1 VGGKAIMVGLF
12 GGTLKIPSALV
23 AMLLKTIE
31 GSNVGTMADFRELLH
46 LARSGKVP
54 HIPVS
59 VRPAHE
65 ASAVLDDLRHG
76 RVIGRAVLAHADS

>member
-1 VGGKAIMVGLF
+1 MSVRWPIFANSCTSHV
-12 GGTLKIPSALV
+12 
-23 AMLLKTIE
+23 
-31 GSNVGTMADFRELLH
+31 
-46 LARSGKVP
+46 
-54 HIPVS
+54 PVS